1 VTDGAEP
8 DGSATVTEAADQ
20 AAGEAAGDAAGE
32 AAGQTAERPVPVA
45 APLRP
50 RWLVGMLGAVLA
62 ITLVGLGGAVAVV
75 TGIGQPYHPA
85 DDSADAGFTRD
96 MIHDQAVQIAQVAR
110 DHSTD
115 PAVRLLAFDIE
126 TQQLGQIGQMRGWL
140 QTWQLSEQT
149 DRPHM
154 AWMGGQAP
162 HQHDA
167 TAADG
172 ALMPGMATTT
182 EMTKLRSLSGK
193 ALDVFFLQ
201 LMIRHHQ
208 GGVPMARY
216 AGDHARVDYVQDLAG
231 KVVSAQT
238 SEIVAM
244 EQMLRE
250 RGGTP
255 LPAP

>member
-1 VTDGAEP
+1 MTGAGP
-8 DGSATVTEAADQ
+8 
-20 AAGEAAGDAAGE
+20 GEAAVGE
-32 AAGQTAERPVPVA
+32 VVGVTDDPAEPPL
-45 APLRP
+45 APAPRP
-50 RWLVGMLGAVLA
+50 RWVLGLLVVLLA
-62 ITLVGLGGAVAVV
+62 ATLVATGGAVAVL
-75 TGIGQPYHPA
+75 TGVGQPYRPT
-85 DDSADAGFTRD
+85 DGSLDTGFTRD
-96 MIHDQAVQIAQVAR
+96 MITHHDQAVQMAQVAR

-140 QTWQLSEQT
+140 QTWQLPEQT

-154 AWMGGQAP
+154 AWMGSQAP
-162 HQHDA
+162 HQHS
-167 TAADG
+167 TEDG
-172 ALMPGMATTT
+172 ALMPGMATTA
-182 EMTKLRSLSGK
+182 EMTKLRSLSGT

-208 GGVPMARY
+208 GALPMGQY
-216 AGDHARVDYVQDLAG
+216 AAANARVGYVAELAG

-238 SEIVAM
+238 SEIVTM